1 MGHLNNL
8 GLHYAGRM
16 LSNSAV
22 WQKPVFAGGTTLG
35 EGTAETITESEPLGV
50 QSDWDLREA

>member
-1 MGHLNNL
+1 
-8 GLHYAGRM
+8 M

-22 WQKPVFAGGTTLG
+22 WQKPLFARGMTLG
-35 EGTAETITESEPLGV
+35 EGTGETATESEPLSI